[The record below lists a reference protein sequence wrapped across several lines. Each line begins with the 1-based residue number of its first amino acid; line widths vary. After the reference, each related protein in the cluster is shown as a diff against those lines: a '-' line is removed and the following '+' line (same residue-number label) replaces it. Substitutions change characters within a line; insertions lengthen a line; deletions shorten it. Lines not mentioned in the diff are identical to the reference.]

1 MKKIEKELNKV
12 KFTSFGKVKLRNKPK
27 VCKDLEELQKEKIES
42 YENEI
47 GNNVREDKIKDI
59 DDKMAEK
66 LLSEQKKNFEKEL
79 KNLKTLGATKC
90 KSAMVFNLKNK
101 VVVRL
106 KLNKKLQL

>member
-27 VCKDLEELQKEKIES
+27 VCKDLAELQKEKIEC

-47 GNNVREDKIKDI
+47 CNNAREDKIKDI

-66 LLSEQKKNFEKEL
+66 LLREQKKNFETEL
-79 KNLKTLGATKC
+79 KNLRLLEQ
-90 KSAMVFNLKNK
+90 LKVNQQWF
-101 VVVRL
+101 L
-106 KLNKKLQL
+106 I